1 MNRYLFCLSALAL
14 LAGSAHAQSSS
25 DGACPQL
32 PADSGL
38 AWQHKSTKT
47 SDFCRA
53 LRADGSEAFGL
64 FIANESPFKPSRGNR
79 AENASIDGRA
89 VQWYRTEIGT
99 QPNLQARETVIELPG
114 GRVAHLFVQAKS
126 EPQLAEA
133 LNQASQM
140 RFRATQL
147 SSN

>member
-1 MNRYLFCLSALAL
+1 MNRLFLCLPAALA
-14 LAGSAHAQSSS
+14 LAGSAYAQSSQ
-25 DGACPQL
+25 DAVCPQL
-32 PADSGL
+32 PPDSGL
-38 AWQHKSTKT
+38 AWQHKSNKT

-64 FIANESPFKPSRGNR
+64 FITNDSPFKPSRSNR
-79 AENASIDGRA
+79 AEQSSMDGREI
-89 VQWYRTEIGT
+89 QWYRTEIGT

-114 GRVAHLFVQAKS
+114 GRVAHVWVHANS

-133 LNQASQM
+133 LGQASQL
-140 RFRATQL
+140 RFSTTQL